1 MARRLKEGIINAF
14 HKYCEYPNTEI
25 PGLFVLWVAIS
36 TISSVLGRDC
46 FIDQGYFVVYPNLYV
61 VLVAGSAWCK
71 KSTAI
76 MLSYNALK
84 SMSNY
89 VNILSQKMTPEALIG
104 ALSNLE
110 AKDAKTIITD
120 ASGVAIVDELSTLID
135 MNSFKSGLISVLTK
149 LYDCTDF
156 EYMTRKMGIEYVRN
170 SCISILGGSTIEWI
184 RESVPKVAIG
194 GGFTSRV
201 VFVFQNEPSGDV
213 AWPKLNEENQKR
225 WEDIIHDLDEVAVMR
240 GSFSLTPEALKL
252 YELEYSRFKSDS
264 VLATNRNLSG
274 YAGRRHVTVLKVS
287 MVMAAS
293 RNDKRLI
300 EEHDVKNAL
309 IALSFVERAMPQVL
323 QSISAE
329 FVGNVCEEVL
339 FAIVN
344 RGTIPR
350 SELISQMKN
359 KLTSA
364 QLDVIVTTLVEEK
377 VVQVSEREGNIE
389 YKFVGKKK

>member
-1 MARRLKEGIINAF
+1 MPRRLKEGIINAF
-14 HKYCEYPNTEI
+14 HRYAEYPNTEI
-25 PGLFVLWVAIS
+25 PGLFVLWTAIS
-36 TISSVLGRDC
+36 TVASVLGRDC
-46 FIDQGYFVVYPNLYV
+46 FIDQGYFVVYPNLYI

-110 AKDAKTIITD
+110 AKDAKTIVTD

-170 SCISILGGSTIEWI
+170 SCISILGGSTLEWI

-194 GGFTSRV
+194 GGFTSRI

-213 AWPKLNEENQKR
+213 AWPKLDEKNQKR
-225 WEDIIHDLDEVAVMR
+225 WEDIIHDLDEVSNMR
-240 GSFSLTPEALKL
+240 GSFSLTPAALKL
-252 YELEYSRFKSDS
+252 YELEYSRFKKYS

-274 YAGRRHVTVLKVS
+274 YAGRRHIIVLKVS
-287 MVMAAS
+287 MVMSAS

-300 EEHDVKNAL
+300 EEHDVKNSL

-323 QSISAE
+323 QSIASE

-344 RGTIPR
+344 RNTIPR

-359 KLTSA
+359 RLTSA

-377 VVQVSEREGNIE
+377 VVQVNEREGNIE

>member
-14 HKYCEYPNTEI
+14 HKYAEYPNTEI

-36 TISSVLGRDC
+36 TVSSVLGRDC
-46 FIDQGYFVVYPNLYV
+46 FIDQGYFVVYPNLYI

-170 SCISILGGSTIEWI
+170 SCISILGGSTLEWI

-194 GGFTSRV
+194 GGFTSRI

-213 AWPKLNEENQKR
+213 AWPKLNEQNQKR
-225 WEDIIHDLDEVAVMR
+225 WDDIIHDLDEIANMR

-252 YELEYSRFKSDS
+252 YELEYSRFKRDS
-264 VLATNRNLSG
+264 VLATNKNLSG
-274 YAGRRHVTVLKVS
+274 YAGRRHIIVLKVS
-287 MVMAAS
+287 MVMSAS

-300 EEHDVKNAL
+300 EESDVKNAL
-309 IALSFVERAMPQVL
+309 IAMSFVERTMPQVL
-323 QSISAE
+323 QSIASE

-344 RGTIPR
+344 RSTIPR
-350 SELISQMKN
+350 CELISQMKN
-359 KLTSA
+359 RLTSA

-377 VVQVSEREGNIE
+377 VVQVTEREGNIE